1 MLVPTWYS
9 GKEYACQGR
18 RHKRH
23 RFNPWVR
30 KIHWRRKWQLTPV
43 FLLGKSHGQRSLE
56 GYSTWDHKELDTTE
70 QLNTHTK
77 KEKASEKIFEEII
90 VENFPNEGKEIRHPS
105 SGSTE
110 SHSE

>member
-1 MLVPTWYS
+1 MVLVPTWYS

-70 QLNTHTK
+70 HTHTHTHTQK
-77 KEKASEKIFEEII
+77 LSVGMGVAM
-90 VENFPNEGKEIRHPS
+90 
-105 SGSTE
+105 
-110 SHSE
+110 